1 MMELA
6 DMRDLGHVT
15 SVKIFRVGFDQQ
27 LLVQGFPY
35 GKAIY
40 AQIQIRDFIA
50 LCALISAGMMEL
62 VDMRDLGS
70 RGVIRWG
77 SSPHARTKLKAAF
90 SFWKMQLLAFLKQ
103 RL

>member
-1 MMELA
+1 MTLPLISAGMMELV
-6 DMRDLGHVT
+6 DMRDLGDVT

-50 LCALISAGMMEL
+50 LCALKSQTDKVSPRISHF
-62 VDMRDLGS
+62 S
-70 RGVIRWG
+70 N
-77 SSPHARTKLKAAF
+77 SS
-90 SFWKMQLLAFLKQ
+90 FLF
-103 RL
+103 

>member
-1 MMELA
+1 MMKLA
-6 DMRDLGHVT
+6 DMRDLGDVT

-50 LCALISAGMMEL
+50 LCALKSQTDKVSPRISHF
-62 VDMRDLGS
+62 S
-70 RGVIRWG
+70 N
-77 SSPHARTKLKAAF
+77 SS
-90 SFWKMQLLAFLKQ
+90 FLF
-103 RL
+103 

>member
-1 MMELA
+1 MAELA
-6 DMRDLGHVT
+6 DAQDLGDVT